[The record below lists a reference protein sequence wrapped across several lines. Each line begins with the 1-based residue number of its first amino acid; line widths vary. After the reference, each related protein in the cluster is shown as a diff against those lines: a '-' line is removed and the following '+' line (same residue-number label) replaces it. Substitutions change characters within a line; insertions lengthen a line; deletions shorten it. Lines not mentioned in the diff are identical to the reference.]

1 LVPGEYKLKSATIV
15 CNEGRETTEIE
26 VTNVGDRPVQI
37 GSHFHFY
44 EVNEALTFDRD
55 RAFGMHLNI
64 AAGTAVRFEPGD
76 AKEVTLVG
84 FSGDRKVFGL
94 NNRTNGSLD
103 REVNI

>member
-1 LVPGEYKLKSATIV
+1 MVPGEYKLRSTTIV
-15 CNEGRETTEIE
+15 CNDERETIEIE

-44 EVNEALTFDRD
+44 EVNQALTFDRD
-55 RAFGMHLNI
+55 RAFGKHLNI

-76 AKEVTLVG
+76 AKEVTLVE
-84 FSGDRKVFGL
+84 FSGDRMVFGL

-103 REVNI
+103 REVNR